1 MRNASDQPKGDN
13 MHEIDF
19 RAIKAAAFGAST
31 ELTRPYLHGVNLQG
45 DSRGIIA
52 TGTNGHLIIAMRA
65 SDKPAD
71 EPFDIIIPSD
81 AIKSMK
87 AGKPE
92 ATIRMDAEGMWHIQ
106 TDKGL
111 FTFTPLDFTFPAWRR
126 VMPSIRKTRTLARY
140 NPELLMTFVKAAK
153 VFGLSATS
161 IEAWQN
167 GENAAFVKIFND
179 YDQGFGVIVPF
190 RGCMDYAPIVPEWAR
205 ELAQPAGAA

>member
-1 MRNASDQPKGDN
+1 

-31 ELTRPYLHGVNLQG
+31 EQTRPYLHGVNLQG

-52 TGTNGHLIIAMRA
+52 TSTNGHLLITIRA
-65 SDKPAD
+65 SDKPVA
-71 EPFDIIIPSD
+71 EPFDITIPSD

-92 ATIRMDAEGMWHIQ
+92 ASIRMGAEGMWHIQ

-111 FTFTPLDFTFPAWRR
+111 FTFTPLDFTFPVWRR
-126 VMPSIRKTRTLARY
+126 VIPSIPETRTLARY

-153 VFGLSATS
+153 VFGLSPTS

-167 GENAAFVKIFND
+167 GENAAFVKIFSD
-179 YDQGFGVIVPF
+179 YDQGFGVVTPF
-190 RGCMDYAPIVPEWAR
+190 RGCMDYAPLLPEWAK
-205 ELAQPAGAA
+205 ELPQSKGTA

>member
-1 MRNASDQPKGDN
+1 MHNASDQPKGDN

-52 TGTNGHLIIAMRA
+52 TSTNGHLIIAMRA
-65 SDKPAD
+65 SDKPVD
-71 EPFDIIIPSD
+71 PFDIIIPSD

-92 ATIRMDAEGMWHIQ
+92 ATIRMGEEGMWHIQ

-126 VMPSIRKTRTLARY
+126 VMPSILKTRKLARY

-153 VFGLSATS
+153 VFGLSPTS

-179 YDQGFGVIVPF
+179 YDQGFGVIMPF
-190 RGCMDYAPIVPEWAR
+190 RGCMDYAPIVPEWAK
-205 ELAQPAGAA
+205 ELAQPKGAA